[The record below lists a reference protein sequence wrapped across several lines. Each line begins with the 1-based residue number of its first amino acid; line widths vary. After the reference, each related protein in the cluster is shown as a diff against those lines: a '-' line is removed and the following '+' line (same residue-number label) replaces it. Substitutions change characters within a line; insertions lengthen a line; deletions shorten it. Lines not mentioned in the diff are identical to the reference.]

1 MKERMQRIIDNFH
14 KYNSENLAFQVFGF
28 SNDCVYDA
36 LVVAPGYS
44 PYKLHMD
51 EYCKVTTLREGAYTA
66 GYLVEKDGRTIA
78 WIRTGS
84 SAGNTIDHMAICA
97 ELKIKKMIFTGAV
110 GALKEEF
117 SLGDVCTPK
126 FCISGGM
133 ANTYLKDSLRD
144 FVPFERVYPDEKYI
158 DQVIK
163 LGDERGHTIKKASVF
178 CTDSVALEYSHLD
191 EIKEFGTDLIEMETA
206 SFYLMADLMEVP
218 GVALLVVSDNS
229 ASGVALVGHTEEE
242 QLQYE
247 HGRCKVI
254 PDMILGITGEDG
266 ISCTIKTAEL

>member
-1 MKERMQRIIDNFH
+1 MKEKMQCILDDFH

-28 SNDCVYDA
+28 SNDIVYDA

-51 EYCKVTTLREGAYTA
+51 EYCKVTTLRESAYTA

-97 ELKIKKMIFTGAV
+97 ELKIRKMIFTGAV

-117 SLGDVCTPK
+117 SLGDVCTPTYS
-126 FCISGGM
+126 ISGGM

-144 FVPFERVYPDEKYI
+144 FVPFEKVYPEETYV
-158 DQVIK
+158 DQVIQ
-163 LGDERGHTIKKASVF
+163 LGVKRGYNIKKASVF
-178 CTDSVALEYSHLD
+178 CTESIALEYSHLE

-206 SFYLMADLMEVP
+206 SFYLMAGLMEIP
-218 GVALLVVSDNS
+218 SVALLVVSDNS

-254 PDMILGITGEDG
+254 PDMILELTGVDF
-266 ISCTIKTAEL
+266 